1 MEPLWVVGNEYFG
14 STFGKRGLD
23 GTTVSAR
30 LVREPQNRADKNAVG
45 VHVGRK
51 QVGYLSSAR
60 AEKVVKWID
69 SVGGSFDTSVTY
81 RDQGADVLVPADWVA
96 VPRVAKVNVQQQK
109 KFQGELVALG
119 VGDHKCKVAADGE
132 QLNVVVDGVV
142 VGRLY
147 PKQLD
152 QATLDKIVHNRLQKL
167 VIEDSSFSDG
177 VYARIIIPAPKALQ
191 PPDSA
196 TAQSRTVEAKEPE
209 SRVVE
214 PASIKSFVKGL
225 FSR

>member
-23 GTTVSAR
+23 GTTNSAR
-30 LVREPQNRADKNAVG
+30 LIREPQNQMDKNAVG
-45 VHVGRK
+45 VHIGRK

-60 AEKVVKWID
+60 AEKIVKWID

-81 RDQGADVLVPADWVA
+81 RDKGADVLVPADWVA
-96 VPRVAKVNVQQQK
+96 VPKVAKVNVQQQK
-109 KFQGELVALG
+109 KFQCELVALG
-119 VGDHKCKVAADGE
+119 VGDHKCKVVADGE

-177 VYARIIIPAPKALQ
+177 VYARIMIPAPKALQ
-191 PPDSA
+191 PPEPEVVHA
-196 TAQSRTVEAKEPE
+196 RNNVAKEPE
-209 SRVVE
+209 SQVAA
-214 PASIKSFVKGL
+214 PAIIKSFIKGL